1 VTALL
6 RAELLKLR
14 TTRTFVALSAV
25 ALAISLLLT
34 GLTALLSEPTAE
46 DVLIDV
52 FASDTSS
59 LFILVLAIAG
69 ITGEWRHRTIS
80 ASLLAAPDRA
90 RFLAAKTL
98 AFASAGV
105 LLSLVISL
113 GVTILGFSVLS
124 ARDLPTPD
132 GGELI
137 TLLARSAVVA
147 GLLGAL
153 GVAVGALVRNQA
165 IAIVSVLLLS
175 FAVEPAI
182 IALVPDVGRF
192 GPMVGLPMAAT
203 GIPASAVGF
212 EDVAFL
218 APGLAA
224 LGMAAW
230 AGALFAAGAA
240 LLRRRDVE

>member
-1 VTALL
+1 MTALL

-59 LFILVLAIAG
+59 LFILVLAIVG

-224 LGMAAW
+224 LAMAAW